1 VKDTLKRFVI
11 ISIAAFSMGLAAGDR
26 VIEPIEQPRQNPQTI
41 GFAEGSTQYVGSGK
55 LRFLRFDTPMY
66 TVVGDSGTQIRL
78 VYISPNGPAKALR
91 LTPIASDSSVLINL
105 TDTRAY
111 PQQNRPDST
120 PVYSSELFVNPSDF
134 GPNPGENVA
143 YRAVLVG
150 QDGQEGEP
158 IVTGLNFR
166 STRDFQ
172 EDPRIRSSRERA
184 QEALEDVIAVNFYR
198 ALGESSLSIY
208 SLESFRTYSRA
219 RIALRLPAGFDL
231 NWNMLLIQR
240 ALETGAV
247 TGRDNLGNSYKF
259 SLGDDM
265 RAVPGTSGLE
275 FSLIMT
281 PRLSSFAQR
290 GTIKIA
296 PIPNREENG
305 YKIVIEEPFRSG
317 FEIPLELKR

>member
-1 VKDTLKRFVI
+1 VKHAFKR
-11 ISIAAFSMGLAAGDR
+11 SMIATIAVFSVSLAAGDR
-26 VIEPIEQPRQNPQTI
+26 VIEPVEPPRQLPIDSNDTV
-41 GFAEGSTQYVGSGK
+41 QYLGSGK
-55 LRFLRFDTPMY
+55 IRFLRLSMPTYMIL
-66 TVVGDSGTQIRL
+66 GDAGAAIGLTYL
-78 VYISPNGPAKALR
+78 SPNGPAKALR
-91 LTPIASDSSVLINL
+91 LTPTLGGSSVLINL
-105 TDTRAY
+105 AEISTSL
-111 PQQNRPDST
+111 QQNRADAT
-120 PVYSSELFVNPSDF
+120 PMYNTNVFVNPSDF

-143 YRAVLVG
+143 YRAALVG

-158 IVTGLNFR
+158 IMTGLNFR
-166 STRDFQ
+166 SIRDFQ
-172 EDPRIRSSRERA
+172 EDPRIKSSRERA

-231 NWNMLLIQR
+231 NWNMLLIRR

-265 RAVPGTSGLE
+265 RAVPGITGLE

-281 PRLSSFAQR
+281 PRLSNLAQR

-296 PIPNREENG
+296 PIPDREENG
-305 YKIVIEEPFRSG
+305 YKIVIEEPFKSG

>member
-1 VKDTLKRFVI
+1 VKHRFKRSVI
-11 ISIAAFSMGLAAGDR
+11 TTIAAFGVGLAAGDR
-26 VIEPIEQPRQNPQTI
+26 VIEPIEPPRQNSPTTV
-41 GFAEGSTQYVGSGK
+41 FLEGGTQYVGSGK
-55 LRFLRFDTPMY
+55 IRFLRFDTPVY
-66 TVVGDSGTQIRL
+66 TIIGDSGTQIRL
-78 VYISPNGPAKALR
+78 VYLSPNGPAKALR
-91 LTPIASDSSVLINL
+91 LTPTSGGSSVLINL
-105 TDTRAY
+105 ADTRAY
-111 PQQNRPDST
+111 SQQNSPDST
-120 PVYSSELFVNPSDF
+120 PIYNSELFVNPSDF
-134 GPNPGENVA
+134 GPNPGENIA

-184 QEALEDVIAVNFYR
+184 KEALEDVIAVNFYR

-231 NWNMLLIQR
+231 NWNMLLIRR
-240 ALETGAV
+240 ALETGTV

-265 RAVPGTSGLE
+265 RAVPGITGLE

-281 PRLSSFAQR
+281 PRLSSLAQR

-296 PIPNREENG
+296 PIPDREENG

-317 FEIPLELKR
+317 FEIQLELKR